1 MVQLLSNF
9 SISLSCLYCVF
20 FFDKCEF
27 THMIALRIK
36 ESCVKLGIRNYFGC
50 CNDLTFQKQV
60 GYHWKENNTYLFWGQ
75 KQVGKDCPTQFYLTS
90 IEKTEFL

>member
-1 MVQLLSNF
+1 
-9 SISLSCLYCVF
+9 
-20 FFDKCEF
+20 
-27 THMIALRIK
+27 MIALRIK

-50 CNDLTFQKQV
+50 CNDLTFPKQV
-60 GYHWKENNTYLFWGQ
+60 GYRRKENNTYLFWGQ

>member
-1 MVQLLSNF
+1 MVVKLFNYFQVF
-9 SISLSCLYCVF
+9 SIDLSCLYCV

-50 CNDLTFQKQV
+50 FNDLTFQKQIN
-60 GYHWKENNTYLFWGQ
+60 YH
-75 KQVGKDCPTQFYLTS
+75 GKKIIHIYFGDRNRL
-90 IEKTEFL
+90 EKIVLLSFI